1 MRTKVIA
8 NLDSCMS
15 DDQGNLFVTFKTDN
29 LSYKTW
35 LQSLE
40 KRLYSLIIDEPKRD
54 RSLDQN
60 ALLWALI
67 EEICQHENA
76 QTDDKWEMY
85 CHLLKLSKAKYTYIS
100 ILNDCIAYNISSMKW
115 TTLDYVESYAKIGY
129 EDYQI
134 ILKLKDEFP
143 WVTITTLI
151 SLAKCVGYTVN
162 TSTEVQSGKF
172 KLHCNVNSLINKLNL
187 IEDVSQSIGRVA
199 GYKVILYVV
208 IGNLMDLNI
217 IDEDRLKEQLIKYGS
232 TIQTVTNT
240 NDALEKIEEVY
251 NYKKKQKVRFVSAY
265 QERFED

>member
-1 MRTKVIA
+1 MVE
-8 NLDSCMS
+8 
-15 DDQGNLFVTFKTDN
+15 VTDVKT
-29 LSYKTW
+29 YKTNDYSIFKSIMGNRTINLKNVNNIINNIKKNGLLPTVIIVNEKMEVIDGQHR
-35 LQSLE
+35 LQ
-40 KRLYSLIIDEPKRD
+40 
-54 RSLDQN
+54 
-60 ALLWALI
+60 ALKELNLPVYYQI
-67 EEICQHENA
+67 KEG
-76 QTDDKWEMY
+76 
-85 CHLLKLSKAKYTYIS
+85 LSI
-100 ILNDCIAYNISSMKW
+100 NDCIAYNISSMKW

-208 IGNLMDLNI
+208 NGNLMDLNI

-232 TIQTVTNT
+232 MIQTVTNT
-240 NDALEKIEEVY
+240 KDALEKIEEVY